1 MELVYKYRE
10 HLKEYCVEDKTYYY
24 YMPYTYILQ
33 LQDYLK
39 QAPPTDETP
48 IENWYLSLKDIERR
62 VVYRKSKD
70 EEKLS
75 SLW

>member
-10 HLKEYCVEDKTYYY
+10 HLKEYCVEENGYYY
-24 YMPYTYILQ
+24 YMPYSYILKLQEQ
-33 LQDYLK
+33 LNQGLDDDSL
-39 QAPPTDETP
+39 P
-48 IENWYLSLKDIERR
+48 IEQWYFQLEDLERR
-62 VVYRKSKD
+62 VVNRKSKD